1 MSDRPE
7 DRRVHRR
14 VNAKVPVKI
23 STGDGIEGTTQDL
36 SEGGMGV
43 VVSSAVEKGKTL
55 EIFIDV
61 PHDLEGKQIKTMAT
75 VMWSAQ
81 TDSGAYVAGL
91 KFDGPSPDSMARLRK
106 FLDSQD

>member
-1 MSDRPE
+1 M
-7 DRRVHRR
+7 
-14 VNAKVPVKI
+14 KI
-23 STGDGIEGTTQDL
+23 TTGDGIEGTTQDL

-43 VVSSAVEKGKTL
+43 VVTGAVEKGRSL
-55 EIFIDV
+55 EILIDV
-61 PHDLEGKQIKTMAT
+61 PASAAGEQIKTMAT